1 MDFVF
6 TEEIFKWIIIGIIS
20 ITTVITI
27 PKIAYILR
35 QMSSKS
41 QKKLQQLDNEYI
53 DELEHRLKQYKNKAN
68 NMERP
73 PTITGD
79 PSELDAILPELFSS
93 FEQYAPKWLKPFL
106 GNKDTQKFLI
116 DYAQKNPEKVS
127 GMLSKMV
134 KPPKETTKNG
144 TSGTENNQ
152 FELSV

>member
-6 TEEIFKWIIIGIIS
+6 TEEIFKWLIIGIVAL
-20 ITTVITI
+20 TTVII
-27 PKIAYILR
+27 SPKIAMIMR

-41 QKKLQQLDNEYI
+41 QKKLQLLDMEYI

-73 PTITGD
+73 PQITGD

-93 FEQYAPKWLKPFL
+93 FEQYAPRWLKPFL

-116 DYAQKNPEKVS
+116 DYAQKNPEKV
-127 GMLSKMV
+127 GGILKKMV
-134 KPPKETTKNG
+134 KKPSEKDG
-144 TSGTENNQ
+144 TSDATNKE
-152 FELSV
+152 FEISV

>member
-27 PKIAYILR
+27 PRIAYILR

-93 FEQYAPKWLKPFL
+93 FEQYAPRWLKPFL

-127 GMLSKMV
+127 GMLQKMV
-134 KPPKETTKNG
+134 KPAKKDG
-144 TSGTENNQ
+144 GSGTENKE
-152 FELSV
+152 FEISV

>member
-6 TEEIFKWIIIGIIS
+6 TEEIFKWIIIGIVS
-20 ITTVITI
+20 ITTVITV
-27 PKIAYILR
+27 PRIALILR

-79 PSELDAILPELFSS
+79 PSELDSILPELFSS

-127 GMLSKMV
+127 GMLQKMV
-134 KPPKETTKNG
+134 KPPKKDG
-144 TSGTENNQ
+144 TSGTENKE
-152 FELSV
+152 FEISV

>member
-27 PKIAYILR
+27 PRIALILR

-41 QKKLQQLDNEYI
+41 QKKLQQLDMEYI

-93 FEQYAPKWLKPFL
+93 FEQYAPRWLKPFL

-127 GMLSKMV
+127 GMLQKMV
-134 KPPKETTKNG
+134 KPAKKDG
-144 TSGTENNQ
+144 TSETGNKE
-152 FELSV
+152 FEISV